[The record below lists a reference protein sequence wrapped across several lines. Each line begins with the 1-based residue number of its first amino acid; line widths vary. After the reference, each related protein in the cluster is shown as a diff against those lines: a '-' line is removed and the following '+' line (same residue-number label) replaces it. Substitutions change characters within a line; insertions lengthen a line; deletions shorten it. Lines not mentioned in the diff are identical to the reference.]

1 MSKRNAQQ
9 SRKHKMKAFAKSV
22 AVVAGFAPII
32 AGVLGEVSMQSAAIW
47 AFCSPLFIGAVCAA
61 IDND

>member
-1 MSKRNAQQ
+1 
-9 SRKHKMKAFAKSV
+9 MKAFAKSV